1 MRTPEERR
9 RISEAKKRERER
21 AATER
26 KRIAEAKKRK

>member
-1 MRTPEERR
+1 MITPEERR

-26 KRIAEAKKRK
+26 KRITENKKR